1 MCDRENNP
9 EPDTPLPKPGVR
21 TGRRWSLSL
30 IWLVP
35 TVAALAGIV
44 LVLRAWLA
52 SGRAITI
59 SFDSAEGLPAGSTE
73 LRYKDVGVGKDKR
86 IRLSEEHKQV
96 LFTYE
101 LTNNPAELQ
110 RRRRE

>member
-1 MCDRENNP
+1 MSDRENNP

-52 SGRAITI
+52 SGPAITI
-59 SFDSAEGLPAGSTE
+59 SFDSADGLQSGCTE
-73 LRYKDVGVGKDKR
+73 VRYTDVVVGKVKR
-86 IRLSEEHKQV
+86 IRPRDRKSSGAGKK
-96 LFTYE
+96 
-101 LTNNPAELQ
+101 
-110 RRRRE
+110 